1 LRGCGGSVGGL
12 VLEDDSAADDD
23 DFEVDLAV
31 DVVSL
36 ALPFTSMGFNELELE
51 SIPVATTLI
60 LCTLINLFGIYLFVQ
75 RF

>member
-1 LRGCGGSVGGL
+1 M
-12 VLEDDSAADDD
+12 LEDDSAADDV

-60 LCTLINLFGIYLFVQ
+60 LCTIINFEL
-75 RF
+75 R

>member
-1 LRGCGGSVGGL
+1 M
-12 VLEDDSAADDD
+12 LEDDSAADDD

-60 LCTLINLFGIYLFVQ
+60 LCTLINLFGIYLDRPRQTWVGSG
-75 RF
+75 